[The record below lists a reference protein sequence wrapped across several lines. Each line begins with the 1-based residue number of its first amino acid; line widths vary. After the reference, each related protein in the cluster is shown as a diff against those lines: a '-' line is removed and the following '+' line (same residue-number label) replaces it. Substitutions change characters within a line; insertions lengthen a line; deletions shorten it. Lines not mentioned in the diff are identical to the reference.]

1 MKTMRKIFMSLPLL
15 ALGLVGCEERT
26 PYTDT
31 TKLWPAGGADGKY
44 GYIDQKGTM
53 KIPAMY
59 DNATTFSCGYALVL
73 SGENMYFID
82 TKGNM
87 QGGMSY
93 DEAYPFFNDYA
104 VFYLDGKYGLLN
116 KKLEYQIQ
124 PIYSDLGYMRDGL
137 AYASMQ
143 GDKYGFVNKSGKY
156 VINEAYKFA
165 FDFIDGLAPVSNDGT
180 KWGCVNSKGE
190 YVVSPIYDA
199 IYPYS
204 SKMALF
210 RRDGKIGF
218 LNTSG
223 KEAVMPIYE
232 KADNFFENDLAPVCL
247 NDKYSY
253 IDKKGNTKIAAQYDA
268 AVPFSE
274 GYAIV
279 ANYSQDGESATIMA
293 IDTKGNVV
301 FTLPKG
307 FGPSEE
313 TEGYFHNGL
322 LLIGGRNDNGEY
334 EYRYIDTKGNMVY
347 SWTEDNSYYAP
358 QKISLKNKDMKKVP
372 TKHFSLGHKK

>member
-59 DNATTFSCGYALVL
+59 DDVTTFFSCGYALVA
-73 SGENMYFID
+73 SGENRYFID
-82 TKGNM
+82 KKGNI
-87 QGGMSY
+87 QGGMSFDDARDFY
-93 DEAYPFFNDYA
+93 NDYA
-104 VFYLDGKYGLLN
+104 VFYLDGKCGLLN

-124 PIYSDLGYMRDGL
+124 PIYTVLGNMRDGL

-156 VINEAYKFA
+156 VINEAYKDA
-165 FDFIDGLAPVSNDGT
+165 EDFIDGLAPVSNDGT
-180 KWGCVNSKGE
+180 KWGCINSKGE
-190 YVVSPIYDA
+190 YVVSPIYDK
-199 IYPYS
+199 IYSYS
-204 SKMALF
+204 SKMAPF
-210 RRDGKIGF
+210 VRDGKIGF

-232 KADNFFENDLAPVCL
+232 DASHFFENDLAPVCL
-247 NDKYSY
+247 NGKYGY
-253 IDKKGNTKIAAQYDA
+253 IDKKGNMKIATQYDYA
-268 AVPFSE
+268 FSFSE

-279 ANYSQDGESATIMA
+279 GMESAESYMV

-301 FTLPKG
+301 FTLPKR
-307 FGPSEE
+307 FGPDEM
-313 TEGYFHNGL
+313 TGGYFHNGL
-322 LLIGGRNDNGEY
+322 LLISGETDTNNKW

-347 SWTEDNSYYAP
+347 SWTEDYSSYYAP
-358 QKISLKNKDMKKVP
+358 QKVSKNKDMKKVP

>member
-1 MKTMRKIFMSLPLL
+1 MKTMRKIFMSLPFL

-59 DNATTFSCGYALVL
+59 DYTTTFSCGYALVQ
-73 SGENMYFID
+73 SGENLYFID
-82 TKGNM
+82 KKGNI
-87 QGGMSY
+87 QGGMSF
-93 DEAYPFFNDYA
+93 DDANPFFNDYA
-104 VFYLDGKYGLLN
+104 VFELDGKYGLLN

-124 PIYSDLGYMRDGL
+124 PIYSWLGDFRDGL

-156 VINEAYKFA
+156 TINEIYKYAY
-165 FDFIDGLAPVSNDGT
+165 DFIDGLAPVSNDGT

-190 YVVSPIYDA
+190 YVVSPVYDA

-204 SKMALF
+204 SKMAPF
-210 RRDGKIGF
+210 ERDGKIGF

-232 KADNFFENDLAPVCL
+232 DASHFFENDLAPVCL
-247 NDKYSY
+247 NGKYGY
-253 IDKKGNTKIAAQYDA
+253 IDKKGNVKIATQYDYA
-268 AVPFSE
+268 FSFSE

-279 ANYSQDGESATIMA
+279 ANYSQDGESATAMV

-307 FGPSEE
+307 FGPSEAG
-313 TEGYFHNGL
+313 GYFHNGL
-322 LLIGGRNDNGEY
+322 LLIGGETDTNNKW

-347 SWTEDNSYYAP
+347 SWTEDYSYYAP
-358 QKISLKNKDMKKVP
+358 QKVSKNKDMKKVP